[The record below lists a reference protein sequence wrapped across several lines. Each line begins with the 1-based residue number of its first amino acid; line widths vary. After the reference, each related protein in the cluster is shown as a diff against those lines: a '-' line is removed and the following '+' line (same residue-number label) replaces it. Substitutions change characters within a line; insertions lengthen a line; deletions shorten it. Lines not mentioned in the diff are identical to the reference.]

1 MALVTDNWGLSTL
14 SSTQVSLHLE
24 DNQSLSGWSITA
36 LSIDGSA
43 ADVSQIAP
51 LTGTHNDAG
60 SGDWTLTLSNDI
72 ALSGTG
78 VISLSIDGIDGDAEI
93 FSTIINFSYTVPQ
106 ITRTRLVGSTGMS
119 RIRLTSSG
127 D

>member
-1 MALVTDNWGLSTL
+1 MALVTDNWKLATL

-24 DNQSLSGWSITA
+24 DNQPLSDWSIT
-36 LSIDGSA
+36 SFSVDGA
-43 ADVSQIAP
+43 VADISQIAP
-51 LTGTHNDAG
+51 LIGTHDDAG
-60 SGDWTLTLSNDI
+60 TGDWTLALSNGI

-78 VISLSIDGIDGDAEI
+78 AISLSIDGIDGDAEI

-106 ITRTRLVGSTGMS
+106 ITRTRLVGSTGMT